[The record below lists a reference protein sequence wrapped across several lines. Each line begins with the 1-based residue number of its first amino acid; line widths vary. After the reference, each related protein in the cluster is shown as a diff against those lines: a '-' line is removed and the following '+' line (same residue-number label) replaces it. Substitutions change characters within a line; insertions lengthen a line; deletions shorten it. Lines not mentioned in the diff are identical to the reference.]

1 MKRKSEAGFSLVEVL
16 VAIALLGIVV
26 IPTCS
31 ALVMSFRM
39 NAKTDEMMQAQLAVS
54 SAVETL
60 MAEGITHPS
69 VKYDMVEYNS
79 EKVDRFP
86 EVTVKTTAVDD
97 KPYYTVE
104 VASEDGLVSV
114 KTTIRAEEPAP
125 TEPAATEEGEEGA

>member
-69 VKYDMVEYNS
+69 DKYDMVEYNS

-86 EVTVKTTAVDD
+86 EVTVKTTAVEG